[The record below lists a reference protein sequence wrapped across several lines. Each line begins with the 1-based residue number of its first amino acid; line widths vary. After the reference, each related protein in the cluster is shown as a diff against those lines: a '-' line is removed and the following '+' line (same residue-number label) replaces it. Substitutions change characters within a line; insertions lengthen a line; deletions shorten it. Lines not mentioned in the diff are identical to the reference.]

1 MTQKGAGILVLKT
14 KGLLILFSGPSGSG
28 KDTVLNELRSRGVNI
43 KQSVS
48 MTTREI
54 RNGEI
59 DGVDYYFTDV
69 PTFEKRIEEGYFL
82 EYVKYGSNYYGTPKK
97 RIEELI
103 DEGCN
108 VVLKIEVEGAANV
121 RAVFPDAFS
130 IFIMPPT
137 LSELENRLKG
147 RGTETA
153 EAYENRLRIARNE
166 IERAMEYDYIVVND
180 DVSRCADDVCSI
192 LTAQHLLSK
201 NMEQIVSDFTK

>member
-1 MTQKGAGILVLKT
+1 MDLKT